1 MTTSI
6 PVPTSHKKRKN
17 ATDPGHDSPKKKKKK
32 KEKNR
37 EKDKLMQDKEKSR
50 IDPST
55 SEFLVTKATL
65 KLSIPPLFASNLRAG
80 AEEMLDSM
88 IMRCDSIGM
97 LLNPFFYYA
106 ELNSEGIFRH

>member
-6 PVPTSHKKRKN
+6 PAPTSHKKRKN
-17 ATDPGHDSPKKKKKK
+17 ATDPGHESPKKKQK

-37 EKDKLMQDKEKSR
+37 EKDKLKQDKRKSR
-50 IDPST
+50 INPST
-55 SEFLVTKATL
+55 SEFLVTKAAL
-65 KLSIPPLFASNLRAG
+65 KLSVPPVFASNLRAG

-97 LLNPFFYYA
+97 FLGPFFVM
-106 ELNSEGIFRH
+106 LN

>member
-6 PVPTSHKKRKN
+6 PAPTSHKKRKN
-17 ATDPGHDSPKKKKKK
+17 VTDPGHESPKKKQK

-37 EKDKLMQDKEKSR
+37 EKDKLKQDKRKSR
-50 IDPST
+50 INPST

-65 KLSIPPLFASNLRAG
+65 KLSVPPVFASNLRAG

-97 LLNPFFYYA
+97 FLGPFFVM
-106 ELNSEGIFRH
+106 LN